1 MQTIE
6 VGEPFPGT
14 EPIHESVIF
23 EFEQSGGF
31 LRIAW
36 TSPSQFELK
45 QFAEGKIKLGLVEI
59 DGIIFILVKFGSMS
73 WMDAPYH
80 VKFFP
85 PYDIEDLNDMNKGY
99 LINYVMLDAKTK
111 IVKVLKLLE
120 MPHGMSLQFKE
131 LVTKQRETS
140 IDGYDKKFFQIY
152 KNHSTNDLVRMAKTY
167 DLVKRISHKKY

>member
-1 MQTIE
+1 MQAIE
-6 VGEPFPGT
+6 VGKPFPGT
-14 EPIHESVIF
+14 KPIPESVIF
-23 EFEQSGGF
+23 EFEQSSGF
-31 LRIAW
+31 LRVAW

-45 QFAEGKIKLGLVEI
+45 QFADGKIKLGFVEI

-85 PYDIEDLNDMNKGY
+85 PYELENLTYSNKGY
-99 LINYVMLDAKTK
+99 LINYVMLDAKTR

-120 MPHGMSLQFKE
+120 MPHEMSLHFRE

-140 IDGYDKKFFQIY
+140 IDEYDQRLFKIY
-152 KNHSTNDLVRMAKTY
+152 KKHSTNDLVKIAKTY
-167 DLVKRISHKKY
+167 DLVKKEKL

>member
-1 MQTIE
+1 MQAIE
-6 VGEPFPGT
+6 VGKPFSGT
-14 EPIHESVIF
+14 NPIPESVIF

-31 LRIAW
+31 LRVAW

-45 QFAEGKIKLGLVEI
+45 QFADGKIKLGLLEI

-85 PYDIEDLNDMNKGY
+85 PYDLEDLTDSNKGY
-99 LINYVMLDAKTK
+99 LINYVMLDAKTR

-120 MPHGMSLQFKE
+120 MPHEMSLQFKK
-131 LVTKQRETS
+131 LVMKQGETS
-140 IDGYDKKFFQIY
+140 IDGYDQRFFQIY
-152 KNHSTNDLVRMAKTY
+152 KKHSTNDLVKMAKTY
-167 DLVKRISHKKY
+167 DLVKKDKV

>member
-1 MQTIE
+1 MQAIE
-6 VGEPFPGT
+6 VGKPFPGT
-14 EPIHESVIF
+14 KTIHESVIF

-31 LRIAW
+31 LRVAW

-45 QFAEGKIKLGLVEI
+45 QFADGKIKLGLVEI

-85 PYDIEDLNDMNKGY
+85 PYDLEDLTDSNKGY
-99 LINYVMLDAKTK
+99 LINYVMLDAKTR

-120 MPHGMSLQFKE
+120 IPHEMSLQFKE

-140 IDGYDKKFFQIY
+140 IDGYDQRFFQIY
-152 KNHSTNDLVRMAKTY
+152 KKHSTNDLVKMAKTY
-167 DLVKRISHKKY
+167 DLVKKDKL